1 MTIPQRI
8 LATPDLRIARRVVDF
23 RQEPELPWALAPEQ
37 PAFLWSRGDD
47 EMIVASGVA
56 QAFEAGGAD
65 RFGEVANWLG
75 QDQGS
80 RPLLVGGFARG
91 RRRIGDGHLLVQREP
106 FGS

>member
-23 RQEPELPWALAPEQ
+23 RQEPEILWDLAPEQ
-37 PAFLWSRGDD
+37 PAFLWSRGDH

-56 QAFEAGGAD
+56 QAFEADGPD

-75 QDQGS
+75 QDQRS
-80 RPLLVGGFARG
+80 QPLLVGGFAFDPEHQG
-91 RRRIGDGHLLVQREP
+91 EGELSLIHI
-106 FGS
+106 